1 VNGTLKLA
9 APLVLAVAVSACN
22 AGVSNSL
29 PTAGGQSATAS
40 GDAMTNWQI
49 THDAYRACNGARTG
63 GQMQCEALI
72 LNRGF
77 GPMVNG
83 WGPADFQAA
92 YKLPS
97 SKKGTGVT
105 VAVVDAFDNPN
116 VTSDLTTYRDQF
128 NLGKV
133 KFNKYNQRGQKKNYP
148 QGNTGWG
155 VEIDLDVQMVSAACP
170 KCTIDLIESDDNY
183 GNNLYAAEKEAVKL
197 GATIITN
204 SWGGGGSP
212 SGGAFDHKGIT
223 YLASAGDSGYGMQ
236 DPADYDN
243 VLSIGGT
250 LLHKNSTG
258 YTESVWPDSGG
269 GCSVVTKPSWQK
281 DPKCS
286 KHTVNDIAAVAY
298 GVALYDTYGNNGWG
312 EVGGTSVSSP
322 LLAGVFALAA
332 DAKQGHQGGKAFW
345 TASGK
350 TIKKGMHTKIA
361 GTLNHCPSQYT
372 GTYICDGDTGQY
384 KTYSGPAGWGSPN
397 GVSAF

>member
-22 AGVSNSL
+22 AGGSTSL
-29 PTAGGQSATAS
+29 PVAGGQSA
-40 GDAMTNWQI
+40 AMGATVPQWQQ
-49 THDAYRACNGARTG
+49 TQSAYRACGGLRIG
-63 GQMQCEALI
+63 GQMQCDALI

-83 WGPADFQAA
+83 WGPTDFQTA
-92 YKLPS
+92 YNLPS
-97 SKKGTGVT
+97 SKDGAGQV

-116 VTSDLTTYRDQF
+116 VTSDLAAYRSQF
-128 NLGKV
+128 ALGKA
-133 KFNKYNQRGQKKNYP
+133 KFTKYNQRGQKKNYP

-155 VEIDLDVQMVSAACP
+155 VEIDLDVQMVSASCP
-170 KCTIDLIESDDNY
+170 KCTIYLIEADDNY

-204 SWGGGGSP
+204 SWGGGGGSA
-212 SGGAFDHKGIT
+212 SGGAFAHKGIT
-223 YLASAGDSGYGMQ
+223 YLASAGDGGYGMQ

-243 VLSIGGT
+243 VNSIGGT
-250 LLHKNSTG
+250 LLHLNGSS

-286 KHTVNDIAAVAY
+286 KRTGNDIAAVAY
-298 GVALYDTYGNNGWG
+298 GVAIYDTYGNHGWG

-322 LLAGVFALAA
+322 LLAGVFGLAA
-332 DAKQGHQGGKAFW
+332 AKGLNGSHFW
-345 TASGK
+345 GASSK
-350 TIKKGMHTKIA
+350 TIKKYMHTTIS
-361 GTLNHCPSQYT
+361 GTLNGCPSQYT
-372 GTYICDGDTGQY
+372 GTYLCDGDTGQF

-397 GVSAF
+397 GIGAF

>member
-22 AGVSNSL
+22 AGGSTSL
-29 PTAGGQSATAS
+29 PAAGGQSAAT
-40 GDAMTNWQI
+40 GAMMPQWQK
-49 THDAYRACNGARTG
+49 TQSAYRACNGPRVG
-63 GQMQCEALI
+63 GEMQCDALI

-83 WGPADFQAA
+83 WQPKDFQAA
-92 YKLPS
+92 YNLPS
-97 SKKGTGVT
+97 SKDGAGQV

-116 VTSDLTTYRDQF
+116 VASDLATYRTEF
-128 NLGKV
+128 NLGKA
-133 KFNKYNQRGQKKNYP
+133 KFTKYNQKGQKKNYP
-148 QGNTGWG
+148 QGNQGWG
-155 VEIDLDVQMVSAACP
+155 VEIDLDVEMVSASCP
-170 KCTIDLIESDDNY
+170 KCTIYLIEANDNY

-204 SWGGGGSP
+204 SWGGGGGSA

-223 YLASAGDSGYGMQ
+223 YLASAGDGGYGMQ

-250 LLHKNSTG
+250 LLHLNGSS
-258 YTESVWPDSGG
+258 YTESVWTDSGG

-286 KHTVNDIAAVAY
+286 ERTGNDIAAVAY
-298 GVALYDTYGNNGWG
+298 AVALYDTYPTGGWG

-322 LLAGVFALAA
+322 LLAGVFGLAA
-332 DAKQGHQGGKAFW
+332 AKGVNGSKFW
-345 TASGK
+345 GASSK
-350 TIKKGMHTKIA
+350 TIKKYMHTTIS
-361 GTLNHCPSQYT
+361 GTLAHCPSQYT
-372 GTYICDGDTGQY
+372 GTYLCDGDTGQF

-397 GVSAF
+397 GIGAF